1 QRLLAHPEI
10 RQVHVAVRRAATAEL
25 LAFVV
30 AGELTFD
37 AYEAHLAETVPAYM
51 RPHHVFRVGEL
62 PRNANGKV
70 DEAALLAGGFSPWRP
85 DTGGEASTWER
96 EVLDV
101 VAETLDVPD
110 LHPGDTWLRS
120 GGDSLKALRLRFAIR
135 ERWGA

>member
-70 DEAALLAGGFSPWRP
+70 DEAGLLAGGFPPWRP
-85 DTGGEASTWER
+85 DTGGDATAWER
-96 EVLDV
+96 EVLDLV
-101 VAETLDVPD
+101 SDV
-110 LHPGDTWLRS
+110 LGVPGLGPLDTW
-120 GGDSLKALRLRFAIR
+120 
-135 ERWGA
+135 